1 MSKGF
6 DDAWLEQLISKN
18 DIVTVMSRY
27 LNLQQKGRNYWA
39 CCPFHHENQP
49 SLCIYAMDQ
58 YYHCYG
64 CKEHG
69 NVITFIMKME
79 SCDFMTAIEI
89 LAKNANMEI
98 PALSMDKDVQK
109 RKKEKETVLRIL
121 DFAYKHYEQNLYLKT
136 STIAQEYIKKRQ
148 LTKRDLDKF
157 HIGYSKDWTDM
168 IEYLKGQGFS
178 YEDMK
183 LAGLCENKNGRYY
196 DVFGERLMFPIFN
209 IHDECIGFSARSLSK
224 DSFAKYKNSIN
235 TIVFDKSKNMFGVN
249 YLKTLKQKQ
258 KLEYIIIVE
267 GQVDLITMH
276 NFGFTNSVACLGTAL
291 TPMHARM
298 LSNLC
303 NNVILSFDGDSA
315 GQKATIRTIDTL
327 VEGGMNVKAIKIP
340 ENKDPDEFLHAYGKE
355 KYQELLDN
363 AVDYIEF
370 KIRNKLEQYDLTK
383 VDEKAKFVND
393 AIDIVNTLKRNSE
406 KEVYLK
412 IIKELTGVSVEV
424 LKRDLTDA
432 PPDNTKKGLVEKK
445 EEEQIAYM
453 EDAEIK
459 SIKFILASLLDKKD
473 YANFDFDLRKYLIN
487 PTYTQLYDI
496 LKDYHNRGQVFIKGT
511 LEDRFDINNETNLL
525 DIMNYNFTEI
535 TNPKEYYDECV
546 WKIRETYLKQVLKKQ
561 SEMFSSESD
570 TKKRLEIAQEIS
582 QTQKKLRNRI
592 LED

>member
-6 DDAWLEQLISKN
+6 DDAWLEQLKSKN

-27 LNLQQKGRNYWA
+27 LTLQQKGRNYWA

-49 SLCIYAMDQ
+49 SLCIYALDQ

-69 NVITFIMKME
+69 NVITFVMKME
-79 SCDFMTAIEI
+79 SCDFVTAVEI
-89 LAKNANMEI
+89 LAKNANIEI
-98 PALSMDKDVQK
+98 PTLSMDEDVQK
-109 RKKEKETVLRIL
+109 RKKEKETVLKVL

-136 STIAQEYIKKRQ
+136 STIAQSYIKKRQ

-183 LAGLCENKNGRYY
+183 LAGICESKNGRYY

-224 DSFAKYKNSIN
+224 DSFAKYRNSIN

-249 YLKTLKQKQ
+249 YLKTLKQTQ

-445 EEEQIAYM
+445 EEQIAYM

-459 SIKFILASLLDKKD
+459 SIKFILASLLERKE
-473 YANFDFDLRKYLIN
+473 YANFDFDLKKYLIN
-487 PTYTQLYDI
+487 PIYTQLYD
-496 LKDYHNRGQVFIKGT
+496 LMKDYNSKGQFLIKST
-511 LEDRFDINNETNLL
+511 IEDRFDVDSEPNLQ
-525 DIMNYNFTEI
+525 DIMNYNFTDI

>member
-6 DDAWLEQLISKN
+6 DDAWLEELKAKN

-27 LNLQQKGRNYWA
+27 LTLQQKGRNYWA

-69 NVITFIMKME
+69 NVITFVMKME
-79 SCDFMTAIEI
+79 SCDFMTAVEI

-98 PALSMDKDVQK
+98 PARSVDEDVQK
-109 RKKEKETVLRIL
+109 KRKEKETVLKVL
-121 DFAYKHYEQNLYLKT
+121 DAAYKHYEQNLYLKS
-136 STIAQEYIKKRQ
+136 STIPQEYIKKRQ

-157 HIGYSKDWTDM
+157 HIGYSRNWTEM
-168 IEYLKGQGFS
+168 IVYLKEQGFS
-178 YEDMK
+178 YNDMK
-183 LAGLCENKNGRYY
+183 LAGICENKNERYY

-209 IHDECIGFSARSLSK
+209 IHDECIGFSARSLSQ
-224 DSFAKYKNSIN
+224 DSFAKYRNSIN
-235 TIVFDKSKNMFGVN
+235 TVVFDKSTNMFGVN
-249 YLKTLKQKQ
+249 YLKALKQTQ
-258 KLEYIIIVE
+258 KLDYIIIVE
-267 GQVDLITMH
+267 GQIDLITMH

-291 TPMHARM
+291 TPLHARM

-340 ENKDPDEFLHAYGKE
+340 ENKDPDEFLHTYGKE

-363 AVDYIEF
+363 ALDYIEF
-370 KIRNKLEQYDLTK
+370 KIKNKMEQYDLTK

-412 IIKELTGVSVEV
+412 IINELTGVSIEV
-424 LKRDLTDA
+424 LKRDLTDT

-445 EEEQIAYM
+445 EEEHITYL

-459 SIKFILASLLDKKD
+459 SIKFILASLLERKD
-473 YANFDFDLRKYLIN
+473 YANFDFDLKKYLIN
-487 PTYTQLYDI
+487 PTYIQLYDLMKEYKNNGQTL
-496 LKDYHNRGQVFIKGT
+496 LKST
-511 LEDRFDINNETNLL
+511 LYDRFDVDNEPNLR
-525 DIMNYNFTEI
+525 DIIDYNFEEI
-535 TNPKEYYDECV
+535 TSPEKYYNECV
-546 WKIRETYLKQVLKKQ
+546 WKIRETYLKQILKKQ
-561 SEMFSSESD
+561 SEMFSCESD
-570 TKKRLEIAQEIS
+570 TRKRLEIAQEIS
-582 QTQKKLRNRI
+582 KTQKKLRDRI

>member
-6 DDAWLEQLISKN
+6 DDAWLEQLKSKN

-27 LNLQQKGRNYWA
+27 LTLQQKGRNYWA

-49 SLCIYAMDQ
+49 SLCIYALDQ

-69 NVITFIMKME
+69 NVITFVMKME
-79 SCDFMTAIEI
+79 SCDFVTAVEI

-98 PALSMDKDVQK
+98 PTLSMDEDVQK
-109 RKKEKETVLRIL
+109 RKKEKETVLKVL

-136 STIAQEYIKKRQ
+136 STIAQSYIKKRQ

-157 HIGYSKDWTDM
+157 HIGYSKDWTEM

-183 LAGLCENKNGRYY
+183 LAGICESKNGRYY

-224 DSFAKYKNSIN
+224 DSFAKYRNSIN

-249 YLKTLKQKQ
+249 YLKTLKQTQ

-445 EEEQIAYM
+445 EEQIAYM

-459 SIKFILASLLDKKD
+459 SIKFILASLLERKE
-473 YANFDFDLRKYLIN
+473 YANFDFDLKKYLIN
-487 PTYTQLYDI
+487 PIYTQLYD
-496 LKDYHNRGQVFIKGT
+496 LMKDYNSKGQFLIKST
-511 LEDRFDINNETNLL
+511 IEDRFDVDSEPNLQ
-525 DIMNYNFTEI
+525 DIMNYNFTDI

>member
-6 DDAWLEQLISKN
+6 DDAWLEQLKSKN

-27 LNLQQKGRNYWA
+27 LTLQQKGRNYWA

-49 SLCIYAMDQ
+49 SLCIYALDQ

-69 NVITFIMKME
+69 NVITFVMKME
-79 SCDFMTAIEI
+79 SCDFVTAVEI

-98 PALSMDKDVQK
+98 PTLSMDEDVQK
-109 RKKEKETVLRIL
+109 RKKEKETVLKVL

-136 STIAQEYIKKRQ
+136 STIAQSYIKKRQ
-148 LTKRDLDKF
+148 LTKRDLGKF
-157 HIGYSKDWTDM
+157 HIGYSKDWTEM

-183 LAGLCENKNGRYY
+183 LAGICESKNGRYY

-224 DSFAKYKNSIN
+224 DSFAKYRNSIN

-249 YLKTLKQKQ
+249 YLKTLKQTQ

-445 EEEQIAYM
+445 EEQIAYM

-459 SIKFILASLLDKKD
+459 SIKFILASLLERKE
-473 YANFDFDLRKYLIN
+473 YANFDFDLKKYLIN
-487 PTYTQLYDI
+487 PIYTQLYD
-496 LKDYHNRGQVFIKGT
+496 LMKDYNSKGQFLIKST
-511 LEDRFDINNETNLL
+511 IEDRFDVDSEPNLQ
-525 DIMNYNFTEI
+525 DIMNYNFTDI

>member
-6 DDAWLEQLISKN
+6 DDAWLEQLKSKN

-27 LNLQQKGRNYWA
+27 LTLQQKGRNYWA

-49 SLCIYAMDQ
+49 SLCIYALDQ

-69 NVITFIMKME
+69 NVITFVMKME
-79 SCDFMTAIEI
+79 SCDFVTAVEI

-98 PALSMDKDVQK
+98 PTLSMDEDVQK
-109 RKKEKETVLRIL
+109 RKKEKETVLKVL

-136 STIAQEYIKKRQ
+136 STIAQSYIKKRQ

-183 LAGLCENKNGRYY
+183 LAGICESKNGRYY

-224 DSFAKYKNSIN
+224 DSFAKYRNSIN

-249 YLKTLKQKQ
+249 YLKTLKQTQ

-291 TPMHARM
+291 TPTHARM

-340 ENKDPDEFLHAYGKE
+340 ENKDPDEFLHTYGKE

-445 EEEQIAYM
+445 EEQIAYM

-459 SIKFILASLLDKKD
+459 SIKFILASLLERKE
-473 YANFDFDLRKYLIN
+473 YANFDFDLKKYLIN
-487 PTYTQLYDI
+487 PIYTQLYD
-496 LKDYHNRGQVFIKGT
+496 LMKDYNSKGQFLIKST
-511 LEDRFDINNETNLL
+511 IEDRFDVDSEPNLQ
-525 DIMNYNFTEI
+525 DIMNYNFTDI

-546 WKIRETYLKQVLKKQ
+546 WKIRETYLKQLLKKQ